1 MKAILALVLLAVLGF
16 AAAGCGATKKIVVTV
31 QTNSL
36 AAKIADDTRTITVDG
51 SVTTTIP
58 NVLTGTRIKCKGW
71 PGRGVKVPPPGS
83 GADVGEGRATVNGT
97 APTSHDM
104 QLTHQEDGSITVFC
118 TSSG

>member
-1 MKAILALVLLAVLGF
+1 MKATLALVLLVVLGF

-51 SVTTTIP
+51 STTTTIP
-58 NVLTGTRIKCKGW
+58 NVATGTRIECRGW
-71 PGRGVKVPPPGS
+71 PGRAVKVPPPGT
-83 GADVGEGRATVNGT
+83 GADVGGGKATANGT
-97 APTSHDM
+97 ASTSHDM
-104 QLTHQEDGSITVFC
+104 QLTHGMDGSVTVFC